1 MFTAYIINGSQ
12 NNINCPQAVQDE
24 IHKALDPPYED
35 LFDKAEEHAL
45 KILSTEYRQLFSE
58 ENNKYE
64 EVIDC

>member
-24 IHKALDPPYED
+24 IHKALDPPYEG

-45 KILSTEYRQLFSE
+45 KILSTEYHKPFSE
-58 ENNKYE
+58 KTKNLRR
-64 EVIDC
+64 